1 MLTVTSIAFHEK
13 LHVGT
18 EEIILNG
25 PPSDL
30 RGHMLLSNN
39 NEESLRVRALP
50 LIHDEKIGNTMSDG
64 FQLRLS
70 CRLKPGE
77 EKMES
82 VWHKVHPNTLPG
94 IYESSIMA
102 GGQKRKV
109 KMVIQSHIDI
119 NIYPDFFSFQDT
131 SPGKI
136 HTAIFTLTNLGN
148 MPFQVP
154 EIKHVAP
161 LDMDL
166 LCRAFGFGFRSKG
179 AEGFTVTMD
188 EITKNIRAN
197 LTDWSPANVDEIG
210 KIVAPGESL
219 IIHLNI
225 TLPANSDSRKDYD
238 GNIRFWDKDIAF
250 AIKSHNENLK
260 K

>member
-1 MLTVTSIAFHEK
+1 MLTVTSLAFHEK

-18 EEIILNG
+18 GEIILNG
-25 PPSDL
+25 PPSAL
-30 RGHMLLSNN
+30 RGHLLLSNQ
-39 NEESLRVRALP
+39 NEESLRVKALP
-50 LIHDEKIGNTMSDG
+50 LIHDKNTGKAMGDG
-64 FQLRLS
+64 FQLRFS

-77 EKMES
+77 ENMES
-82 VWHKVHPNTLPG
+82 LWHKVHPNTAPG
-94 IYESSIMA
+94 IYESWLVV

-109 KMVIQSHIDI
+109 KLVVQSHIDI
-119 NIYPDFFSFQDT
+119 SIYPEYFSFQDT
-131 SPGKI
+131 GPGKI

-166 LCRAFGFGFRSKG
+166 LCRAFGFGFRTRG
-179 AEGFTVTMD
+179 AEGYMKTMD
-188 EITKNIRAN
+188 EITKNIQSN
-197 LTDWSPANVDEIG
+197 LADWSAASVEEVG
-210 KIVAPGESL
+210 KIVQPGQSL

-225 TLPANSDSRKDYD
+225 TLPANSDARKDYD
-238 GNIRFWDKDIAF
+238 GNIRFWDKDIEF
-250 AIKSHNENLK
+250 VIKSHDEKLK